1 MENTVAL
8 DTNPKADA
16 EYEAGVDALIAE
28 MKQMRTQ
35 MEEDQRDIERLRI
48 ETDLILAQM
57 KAT

>member
-1 MENTVAL
+1 MENTAVL
-8 DTNPKADA
+8 DMQPKADA
-16 EYEAGVDALIAE
+16 EYEASVDMLIAE

-57 KAT
+57 KAA

>member
-8 DTNPKADA
+8 DTDPKADA